1 MHHPAR
7 AELLLFGSRS
17 SIIPLSIIFS
27 IYSQYIFNISIFF
40 IFYLIFD
47 SLQASSCLGGNR
59 EAKSIEYWRRLA
71 NVGWAEFKPHLR
83 GSLGHGPNQH
93 KRAVPRRG
101 HGAKS
106 LTQHR
111 HAGPSANSGSVDT
124 VPEPSGCTPLSLS
137 SCDHRQAAE
146 MSASGCKCSLP
157 EMEFFCS
164 SGRGWGGKADADPA
178 V

>member
-1 MHHPAR
+1 MQKQGSIVHPLR
-7 AELLLFGSRS
+7 
-17 SIIPLSIIFS
+17 
-27 IYSQYIFNISIFF
+27 
-40 IFYLIFD
+40 D
-47 SLQASSCLGGNR
+47 
-59 EAKSIEYWRRLA
+59 LA
-71 NVGWAEFKPHLR
+71 NCSKFRMASMGWAEFKPHLR

-137 SCDHRQAAE
+137 SCDHRQAAL
-146 MSASGCKCSLP
+146 SASGCECSLP
-157 EMEFFCS
+157 EMAMKTCKKFAKNFSKVLCLWLRRS
-164 SGRGWGGKADADPA
+164 LLFA
-178 V
+178 VDESL